1 METRARGTTGICHGF
16 VQTQA
21 DRGSVSANDERPL
34 KPGARNRSTLWR
46 GLDGHGE
53 TCAARTP
60 LGAAEGGPLRQAPY
74 GARFLATLT
83 MGLWRVMPP
92 VDPRKGASPKVKTP
106 PSEAISQ

>member
-1 METRARGTTGICHGF
+1 MTGGRADRCHGF

-21 DRGSVSANDERPL
+21 DPGSVTANDERPV
-34 KPGARNRSTLWR
+34 KPVGRNKSTFWR

-60 LGAAEGGPLRQAPY
+60 FGAAEGGPLRQAPY

-92 VDPRKGASPKVKTP
+92 VDPTKGASPKVKTP